1 MVSDICEVSPDDHNV
16 DERPE
21 KYQLKLL
28 HGPATPRIALKDYL
42 YFVCN
47 VLVRLSVNN
56 IQGVP
61 KKANFKVSKR
71 FSKSYEKSLI
81 KLSSEELLDL
91 EPFWLKPFNEPQM
104 QITLYNNI

>member
-1 MVSDICEVSPDDHNV
+1 MRVVNDICEVLSVKYEVSPDDHSV

-21 KYQLKLL
+21 KYQFL
-28 HGPATPRIALKDYL
+28 HGPATPRIAWLDYL

-61 KKANFKVSKR
+61 KKAHSKVSNS
-71 FSKSYEKSLI
+71 FSKSYESN
-81 KLSSEELLDL
+81 LLNY
-91 EPFWLKPFNEPQM
+91 F
-104 QITLYNNI
+104 